1 MIQAPEFD
9 QQAPGQEVF
18 GEAAFQAAASASEAQ
33 MDHLRSY
40 LALLSEWNG
49 VMNLVGPSALD
60 TFWRRH
66 AWDSAQLLSV
76 APNARRWADI
86 GAGAGFPGLVLSIL
100 LMGEPT
106 AQIHLIES
114 VTKRCR
120 FLQAVVN
127 ALALPA
133 KVHNLRAEDTDLT
146 GIEIVTAR
154 ACAPMSR
161 LLGFAEPLFRQGAVG
176 IFLKGQDAATE
187 IADAEKQWRFRWSL
201 LPSRSDASGNIV
213 KVEGLA
219 RV

>member
-1 MIQAPEFD
+1 MIEAPECERRG
-9 QQAPGQEVF
+9 PGQEVF
-18 GEAAFQAAASASEAQ
+18 GEAAFQAAASATDDQ
-33 MDHLRSY
+33 MEHLRSY
-40 LALLSEWNG
+40 LALLSEWNA

-60 TFWRRH
+60 AFWRRH
-66 AWDSAQLLSV
+66 AWDSAQLLAV
-76 APNARRWADI
+76 EPDARRWADI
-86 GAGAGFPGLVLSIL
+86 GAGAGFPGLVLAIL
-100 LMGEPT
+100 LKGEPG
-106 AQIHLIES
+106 ARIHLVES
-114 VTKRCR
+114 VAKRCR
-120 FLQAVVN
+120 FLRTVVN

-133 KVHNLRAEDTDLT
+133 EVHNIRAETTDLT

-161 LLGFAEPLFRQGAVG
+161 LLGFAEPFFRQGAVG